1 MRERKQKYLNVFPF
15 EGLMAQVFVTNGVE
29 CWKMASTETGEGL
42 GGCGVESGG
51 VRVRIWRTDV
61 YRQRTQ
67 SGSAVFTL
75 VIFNL
80 AGICLTVRTLKEL
93 VYYQH

>member
-1 MRERKQKYLNVFPF
+1 
-15 EGLMAQVFVTNGVE
+15 MAEVFVTNGVE
-29 CWKMASTETGEGL
+29 CWKMASTETGEG
-42 GGCGVESGG
+42 GEGG
-51 VRVRIWRTDV
+51 VWGVGVRIWRTDV

-75 VIFNL
+75 VISNL
-80 AGICLTVRTLKEL
+80 AGICLTARTLKEL

>member
-1 MRERKQKYLNVFPF
+1 MLEDGFYRNRRR
-15 EGLMAQVFVTNGVE
+15 GGGVVE
-29 CWKMASTETGEGL
+29 W
-42 GGCGVESGG
+42 GVGG

-75 VIFNL
+75 VISNL

>member
-1 MRERKQKYLNVFPF
+1 
-15 EGLMAQVFVTNGVE
+15 MAEVFVTNGVE
-29 CWKMASTETGEGL
+29 CWKMASTETGEGVV
-42 GGCGVESGG
+42 GR

-75 VIFNL
+75 VISNL
-80 AGICLTVRTLKEL
+80 AGICLTVRTLKEP

>member
-15 EGLMAQVFVTNGVE
+15 EGLMAEAFVTNGVE
-29 CWKMASTETGEGL
+29 CWKMASTER
-42 GGCGVESGG
+42 GGG
-51 VRVRIWRTDV
+51 VRIWRADV

-75 VIFNL
+75 VISNL

>member
-15 EGLMAQVFVTNGVE
+15 EGLMAEVFVTNGVE
-29 CWKMASTETGEGL
+29 CWKMASTETGEG
-42 GGCGVESGG
+42 GGRGVGSVGG
-51 VRVRIWRTDV
+51 VGVRIWRTDV

-75 VIFNL
+75 VISNL
-80 AGICLTVRTLKEL
+80 AGICLTARTLKEL

>member
-1 MRERKQKYLNVFPF
+1 MLEDGFYRNRRR
-15 EGLMAQVFVTNGVE
+15 GGGV
-29 CWKMASTETGEGL
+29 WSGEW
-42 GGCGVESGG
+42 G

-61 YRQRTQ
+61 YRQRTEI
-67 SGSAVFTL
+67 GSAVFTL
-75 VIFNL
+75 VISNL